1 LKEKLTSFNSV
12 VEIVK
17 RNHNFM
23 KRRALILLMCLVLIG
38 TLAYSQRNEEPSKNA
53 SCIYGELGGNSLFFG
68 ANYDFRFKGQ
78 NGLGMR
84 VGIGF
89 FGGSGGG
96 LLSIPV
102 GLNYLVGKNGPSYF
116 EAGLGATYLSY
127 TGDDFF
133 DGSSGIFMIPTIGYR
148 YQPISKGF
156 TGRVFVG
163 PLIATGADGGW
174 FMYGGISAGY
184 KF

>member
-1 LKEKLTSFNSV
+1 MKEKIF
-12 VEIVK
+12 
-17 RNHNFM
+17 
-23 KRRALILLMCLVLIG
+23 ILLAGFLLFAV
-38 TLAYSQRNEEPSKNA
+38 TSYSQKEEESAKNA

-84 VGIGF
+84 MGLGF
-89 FGGSGGG
+89 FGGTGGG
-96 LLSIPV
+96 LLSVPV
-102 GLNYLVGKNGPSYF
+102 GLNYLVGKKGPSYF
-116 EAGLGATYLSY
+116 EAGFGATYLSY

-133 DGSSGIFMIPTIGYR
+133 DGASGVFVIPTVGYR
-148 YQPISKGF
+148 YQPLGKGF

-163 PLIATGADGGW
+163 PLIATGEGSGW
-174 FMYGGISAGY
+174 FMWGGLSAGY